1 MIQKARELHNAG
13 KWNAFGTNIIL
24 LILYIGIAPSQQ
36 ITMLR
41 EQSRTPFLRCD
52 IWNLNA
58 KFKRECNR
66 GLSIDDALIKDLKE
80 WGIHYEGNPD
90 KENITRHLFIAL
102 PESIKLAHD
111 NQDVILVDNTY
122 KTNKYDMLLL
132 HVVGK

>member
-1 MIQKARELHNAG
+1 MHNAG

-41 EQSRTPFLRCD
+41 EQSHTPFLHCD

-80 WGIHYEGNPD
+80 RGIHYEGNPD

-122 KTNKYDMLLL
+122 KTNKYDMPLL